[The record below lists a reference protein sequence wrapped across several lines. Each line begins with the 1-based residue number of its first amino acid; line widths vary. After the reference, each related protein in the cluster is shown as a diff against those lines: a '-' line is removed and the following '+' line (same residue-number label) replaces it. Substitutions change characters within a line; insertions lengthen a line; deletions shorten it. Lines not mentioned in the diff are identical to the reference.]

1 MFELFFCAANENE
14 QNNQLSKEEFT
25 SQLGQVCMQEVKDSF
40 LIWEFKLEDYFIQ
53 AAQVSIIS
61 IFDFQFYLSW
71 ARSILGT
78 DSGRNISEIFDAMD
92 QDNDEQISVDE
103 VVDYYKNLP
112 NTRDSVAH
120 FANAMAN
127 KDFSTE
133 GKFELHFF
141 GC

>member
-1 MFELFFCAANENE
+1 M
-14 QNNQLSKEEFT
+14 
-25 SQLGQVCMQEVKDSF
+25 
-40 LIWEFKLEDYFIQ
+40 
-53 AAQVSIIS
+53 
-61 IFDFQFYLSW
+61 
-71 ARSILGT
+71 RT

-92 QDNDEQISVDE
+92 QDDDEQISVDE

-133 GKFELHFF
+133 GKLELHFL
-141 GC
+141 GCWWNYGKNLQMCQSLNVESWILPTICLLLTAQNKEKLNS

>member
-1 MFELFFCAANENE
+1 M
-14 QNNQLSKEEFT
+14 
-25 SQLGQVCMQEVKDSF
+25 
-40 LIWEFKLEDYFIQ
+40 
-53 AAQVSIIS
+53 
-61 IFDFQFYLSW
+61 
-71 ARSILGT
+71 GT

-141 GC
+141 GCWWNYGKNLQMCQSLNVESWILPTIFFLLTAQNQEN